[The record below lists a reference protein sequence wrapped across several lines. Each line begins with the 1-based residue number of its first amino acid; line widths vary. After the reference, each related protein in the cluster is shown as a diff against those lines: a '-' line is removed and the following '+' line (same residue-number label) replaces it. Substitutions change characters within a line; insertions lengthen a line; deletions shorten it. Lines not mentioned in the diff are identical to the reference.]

1 MKLTKRPF
9 IAVFL
14 ASLILILNSI
24 VFPNAASAGELKA
37 TYITISWDENSFYE
51 PPAAGYNCT
60 SYSFNYTITDKDR
73 FLFAFINFKNIYG
86 DDLGSNVVTSLGTT
100 GQISV
105 GYCPKEITG
114 IKVELAVTGR
124 NGGSSEIV
132 SKPITFIP
140 RNAVPTVAPTP
151 AASISPAPTVTVTA
165 TPSPTPAST
174 SAVGKVMPSLP
185 KPIIAAQN
193 SSSLTLLVPE
203 IIGWDFS
210 LMKLKLYWAN
220 PLAGDCQQAY
230 EIKAL
235 PFKVTCGGVAERGFY
250 AAYLIGTSDKNPT
263 GVSSEILLI
272 DNYSP
277 KPTPTPTV
285 TVTAT
290 PAPAPTVTVTATPA
304 PAPTVTVTATPAP
317 APTVTVTATPAPTVT
332 VTATPA
338 PIYIENPAY
347 QKVTD
352 LVTKLNSQVKLLN
365 AKVKK
370 ICAVKPKPKGC

>member
-1 MKLTKRPF
+1 M
-9 IAVFL
+9 
-14 ASLILILNSI
+14 
-24 VFPNAASAGELKA
+24 
-37 TYITISWDENSFYE
+37 
-51 PPAAGYNCT
+51 PA
-60 SYSFNYTITDKDR
+60 
-73 FLFAFINFKNIYG
+73 
-86 DDLGSNVVTSLGTT
+86 
-100 GQISV
+100 
-105 GYCPKEITG
+105 
-114 IKVELAVTGR
+114 
-124 NGGSSEIV
+124 
-132 SKPITFIP
+132 
-140 RNAVPTVAPTP
+140 
-151 AASISPAPTVTVTA
+151 
-165 TPSPTPAST
+165 
-174 SAVGKVMPSLP
+174 LP

-235 PFKVTCGGVAERGFY
+235 PFKVTCGGVAEKEFY
-250 AAYLIGTSDKNPT
+250 AAYLIGTSDKNPS
-263 GVSSEILLI
+263 GVTSEILVI

-277 KPTPTPTV
+277 KPNPTPTV

-317 APTVTVTATPAPTVT
+317 APTVTVTATPAP
-332 VTATPA
+332 
-338 PIYIENPAY
+338 IYIENPAN
-347 QKVTD
+347 QKLTD